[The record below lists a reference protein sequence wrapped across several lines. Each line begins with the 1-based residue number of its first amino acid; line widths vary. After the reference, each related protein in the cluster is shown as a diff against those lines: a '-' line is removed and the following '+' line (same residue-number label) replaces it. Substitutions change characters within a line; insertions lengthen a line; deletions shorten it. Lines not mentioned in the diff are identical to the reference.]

1 MRSLTYII
9 IATFLALLVACG
21 RGERD
26 YSSWEQLPADGW
38 AYTDTVSLLPVDTS
52 LTDNDSIIDG
62 TLHVALRHNNAYPYS
77 NIWLEL
83 TYHSDGPWL
92 MRDTIN
98 MPLADL
104 YGRWLGSGFG
114 TGYQR
119 DLTVSPRSRIIALKS
134 GTTGINFAS
143 VSQIPRIIGQ
153 IRCWPPTIYQPK
165 NRCKL

>member
-9 IATFLALLVACG
+9 IATFLALLVACS

-119 DLTVSPRSRIIALKS
+119 DLTVSPRSRIDLTRPVALRHIMRVDTLRGIEQVGIFIKNS
-134 GTTGINFAS
+134 GSSALS
-143 VSQIPRIIGQ
+143 H
-153 IRCWPPTIYQPK
+153 
-165 NRCKL
+165 